1 MHRYSALLAIVLL
14 FGAMHVEAFSQWPAA
29 RRTVAGPPLPTAY
42 SGRYGYGPGWAYSS
56 YYGGPVYYYYA
67 NPNAM
72 LPPAPVYPTYPS
84 YGFVYNNLYPGAVY
98 NYGWYVFRY

>member
-1 MHRYSALLAIVLL
+1 MRRATLMAVVLL
-14 FGAMHVEAFSQWPAA
+14 FGAFLGEAQSYWPA
-29 RRTVAGPPLPTAY
+29 RRAVAGPPLPTAY
-42 SGRYGYGPGWAYSS
+42 AGRYGYGPGWAYSS

-84 YGFVYNNLYPGAVY
+84 YGFVYNNLYPGRVY
-98 NYGWYVFRY
+98 NYGWYVFQY